1 MLKIK
6 FKVPNPARR
15 ALLPIGAL
23 LAMMAAPAIAGT
35 NLAEAAAKDPHAEV
49 LTREGFPSASQ
60 CGLCH
65 KQIYKEWASSNHW
78 YSSI

>member
-6 FKVPNPARR
+6 FRVPNPARR
-15 ALLPIGAL
+15 TMLPIAGL
-23 LAMMAAPAIAGT
+23 LAMMAVLAIAGT
-35 NLAEAAAKDPHAEV
+35 NLAEAAAKYPHAEV

-60 CGLCH
+60 CALCP
-65 KQIYKEWASSNHW
+65 KQIYEEWASSNHW